1 MNEEMQEPT
10 EEEIR
15 AALEDQLRHLR
26 VEDVV
31 LQTVATLI
39 NIAVLRLG
47 MAGDESEKDLGQA
60 QMAIEAARA
69 LAPVTPEDQAQ
80 AVQDALSQ
88 VQMAFAQAAQAASA
102 EPAEPAEP
110 GGPEEQAEP
119 APQGGAEEADREK
132 ARSKIWTPPGT

>member
-1 MNEEMQEPT
+1 LNEGTPEPT

-15 AALEDQLRHLR
+15 AALDEQLRHLR

-47 MAGDESEKDLGQA
+47 MAGDEAEKDLGQA

-69 LAPVTPEDQAQ
+69 LLPVTPSDQAQ

-88 VQMAFAQAAQAASA
+88 VQMAFAQAARAAPA
-102 EPAEPAEP
+102 EPAAEGEPAEPPAK
-110 GGPEEQAEP
+110 GGGDEGE
-119 APQGGAEEADREK
+119 REK
-132 ARSKIWTPPGT
+132 ARSRIWTPPGT